1 MEWTDQDAR
10 EWAKTWAMPHMQ
22 KGIKFISKR
31 VRPRKSA
38 GPVAQGFDLSP
49 VFIKSA
55 GFYEGSQEV
64 LDLIDTLSQGKVTKP
79 KFDLPEPFSHIISE
93 ETN

>member
-1 MEWTDQDAR
+1 M
-10 EWAKTWAMPHMQ
+10 
-22 KGIKFISKR
+22 
-31 VRPRKSA
+31 
-38 GPVAQGFDLSP
+38 AQGFDLSP

-64 LDLIDTLSQGKVTKP
+64 LDIIDTLGQGQVNKP